1 MLIVDEATHFAVAA
15 ELFRRHVDEGRN
27 ATAEE
32 ALKAMEQAWI
42 QSYGFPDKVRLD
54 PEGCFRSRLLEDW
67 AAARGIEVLP
77 SPGEAHHQTGQ
88 VETLIGKIKADAMT
102 LLRWETMDPYRAIVN
117 VVAAHNNLHRRQG
130 FSPSQWVFGRGFT
143 LEDVCSNLSRSC
155 QPFRVR

>member
-88 VETLIGKIKADAMT
+88 VETLIGKIKTDMGKPWT
-102 LLRWETMDPYRAIVN
+102 PTVQL
-117 VVAAHNNLHRRQG
+117 
-130 FSPSQWVFGRGFT
+130 
-143 LEDVCSNLSRSC
+143 
-155 QPFRVR
+155 